1 MIRAWS
7 PSEHG
12 WPLVASEL
20 PSPPLADDSI
30 LVAVEASVLGLPERH
45 PRPGITPGGA
55 AVGTVVEAG
64 AGALDLRGRR
74 VVLGPDMACGECDV
88 CRRAAV
94 AACPHRQVLGRTV
107 HGTLA
112 SAVVARA
119 RWACALDG
127 GLHVDGPAA
136 ALIGREAA
144 WAYTMFVRAGV
155 GPGELVVIVGHDV
168 VARFLVDIALAKG
181 ARPMVLLG
189 DDRPAFAAWIRERS
203 GVVVGVDVDGGAAS
217 KVLAEAR
224 AAAGH
229 GERPWSIFAT
239 GGEPAQ
245 RSLALAAITPGSRV
259 VFLARQ
265 ALGLTTEGQAGTDIL
280 GAIDAVASADG
291 TLLGVAGAHADLLP
305 EVAALVVRG
314 ELDVAGAAELI
325 PAEAPGQGLEAI
337 DRLLAASDLPRAL
350 LVATSG

>member
-12 WPLVASEL
+12 WPLVVSEL

-30 LVAVEASVLGLPERH
+30 LVAVEASVLGQPERR
-45 PRPGITPGGA
+45 PRPGVTPGGA
-55 AVGTVVEAG
+55 AVGTVIEAG
-64 AGALDLRGRR
+64 AGALDLRGKR
-74 VVLGPDMACGECDV
+74 VVLGPDLACGECDA
-88 CRRAAV
+88 CRRAAP
-94 AACPHRQVLGRTV
+94 AACPHRLVLGRTV

-127 GLHVDGPAA
+127 GLDVAGPSA

-155 GPGELVVIVGHDV
+155 GPGELVVVAGHDV
-168 VARFLVDIALAKG
+168 VARFLVDIAVAKG

-189 DDRPAFAAWIRERS
+189 EDRPAFAAWIHQRS
-203 GVVVGVDVDGGAAS
+203 GVAVRVAPDQAGA
-217 KVLAEAR
+217 VLADAR

-229 GERPWSIFAT
+229 GERPCAIFAT
-239 GGEPAQ
+239 GGDPAQ
-245 RSLALAAITPGSRV
+245 HNLALAAMTPGSRV

-265 ALGLTTEGQAGTDIL
+265 ALGLATEGHAGADTP

-325 PAEAPGQGLEAI
+325 PAETLGQSLQGI
-337 DRLLAASDLPRAL
+337 DHWPAATDLPRAL
-350 LVATSG
+350 LVAPGG

>member
-7 PSEHG
+7 PSEQG

-20 PSPPLADDSI
+20 PGPTLADDSI
-30 LVAVEASVLGLPERH
+30 LVAVEASVLGQPERH

-55 AVGTVVEAG
+55 AVGTVIEAG
-64 AGALDLRGRR
+64 AGALDLRGKR
-74 VVLGPDMACGECDV
+74 VVLGPDMACGECDT
-88 CRRAAV
+88 CRRAAL

-112 SAVVARA
+112 AAVVARA
-119 RWACALDG
+119 RWACTLDG
-127 GLHVDGPAA
+127 GLDVPGPPA

-155 GPGELVVIVGHDV
+155 GPGELVVIAGHDV
-168 VARFLVDIALAKG
+168 VARFLVDIAVARG

-189 DDRPAFAAWIRERS
+189 EDRPGFTAWIRERN
-203 GVVVGVDVDGGAAS
+203 GVAVRVPAGQAGAL
-217 KVLAEAR
+217 LADAR

-229 GERPWSIFAT
+229 GERPCAIFAT
-239 GGEPAQ
+239 GSDPAQ
-245 RSLALAAITPGSRV
+245 RSLALAAMTPGSRV

-265 ALGLTTEGQAGTDIL
+265 ALGLATESHGGAPLD
-280 GAIDAVASADG
+280 AIDAVASADG

-314 ELDVAGAAELI
+314 ELDVAGAAELV
-325 PAEAPGQGLEAI
+325 PAETLGQGLHAL
-337 DRLLAASDLPRAL
+337 DRVLATADLPRAL
-350 LVATSG
+350 LVTPGA

>member
-7 PSEHG
+7 PSERG

-20 PSPPLADDSI
+20 PSPSLADDSI

-144 WAYTMFVRAGV
+144 WAYTMLVRAGV

-189 DDRPAFAAWIRERS
+189 EDRPAFAAWIRERN
-203 GVVVGVDVDGGAAS
+203 GVVVSMAAGQAQI
-217 KVLAEAR
+217 LAEAR

-229 GERPWSIFAT
+229 GERPWSIFVT

-245 RSLALAAITPGSRV
+245 CSLALAAMTPGSRV

-265 ALGLTTEGQAGTDIL
+265 ALGLPTEGHAGAID
-280 GAIDAVASADG
+280 AIDAVASADG

-314 ELDVAGAAELI
+314 ELDIAGAAELI
-325 PAEAPGQGLEAI
+325 PAETPAQGLDAI
-337 DRLLAASDLPRAL
+337 DRVLASTDLPRAL
-350 LVATSG
+350 LVAPRG